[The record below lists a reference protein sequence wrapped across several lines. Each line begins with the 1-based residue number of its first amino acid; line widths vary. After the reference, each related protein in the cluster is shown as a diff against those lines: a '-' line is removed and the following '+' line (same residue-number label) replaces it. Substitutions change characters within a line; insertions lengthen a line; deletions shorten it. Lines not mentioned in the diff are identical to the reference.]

1 MLGQQ
6 FLCRSFVYS
15 LNILPLPMQAKILGY
30 VNCFDLI
37 KGLVDWKL
45 CNSFGQSFRWL
56 FGLFVLM
63 IFWTVFVFMFFLS
76 SFLISEYC
84 ALSWH
89 SPRSLGGGTTK
100 KLSVATMNSIIK
112 LCPVIFWNFCR
123 PNLQKLYSNT

>member
-63 IFWTVFVFMFFLS
+63 IFWTVFFDVFFFQLFS
-76 SFLISEYC
+76 SPNTV
-84 ALSWH
+84 H
-89 SPRSLGGGTTK
+89 SVGLALGGGTTK
-100 KLSVATMNSIIK
+100 KLSVGTMTLILK